1 MGKTIKQIAAELD
14 ISKQAVWQRV
24 KRSEELSALLET
36 HAETVNGTIYVD
48 ADLEQCIKAMYPDR
62 LTPSAVDGNAVNM
75 SAPVD
80 ETAVNVD
87 NNAVNMSAP
96 VDETAVNVDNNAVN
110 MSAPVDETAVNVDNN
125 TVNMSAPVDET
136 AVNVDNN
143 TVNMSAPVDETAV
156 NVDVNALVET
166 LQNTVITLK
175 QQLMEKDTQLA
186 GLTAALS
193 EAQQVQIQLSSALE
207 TAQQTQKQLT
217 DALAAAQAL
226 HAGTIQMQQQ
236 QVQQPETPVV
246 DAASDLDPERTGDAM
261 VQSYSEKKKHR
272 GFFARLF
279 GRE

>member
-62 LTPSAVDGNAVNM
+62 LTPSAVDGV
-75 SAPVD
+75 
-80 ETAVNVD
+80 
-87 NNAVNMSAP
+87 
-96 VDETAVNVDNNAVN
+96 
-110 MSAPVDETAVNVDNN
+110 

-136 AVNVDNN
+136 AVNVDGN
-143 TVNMSAPVDETAV
+143 TVNMSVPVDETAV

-166 LQNTVITLK
+166 LQNTVNTLK

-236 QVQQPETPVV
+236 QVQQQQPETPVV
-246 DAASDLDPERTGDAM
+246 DASSDLDSEGTGDAM

>member
-1 MGKTIKQIAAELD
+1 
-14 ISKQAVWQRV
+14 
-24 KRSEELSALLET
+24 
-36 HAETVNGTIYVD
+36 
-48 ADLEQCIKAMYPDR
+48 
-62 LTPSAVDGNAVNM
+62 M
-75 SAPVD
+75 SPTTNPVAPFS
-80 ETAVNVD
+80 NV
-87 NNAVNMSAP
+87 P
-96 VDETAVNVDNNAVN
+96 
-110 MSAPVDETAVNVDNN
+110 
-125 TVNMSAPVDET
+125 
-136 AVNVDNN
+136 
-143 TVNMSAPVDETAV
+143 
-156 NVDVNALVET
+156 
-166 LQNTVITLK
+166 TLK

-236 QVQQPETPVV
+236 QVQQQQPETPVV
-246 DAASDLDPERTGDAM
+246 DASSDLDSEGTGDAM

>member
-1 MGKTIKQIAAELD
+1 
-14 ISKQAVWQRV
+14 
-24 KRSEELSALLET
+24 
-36 HAETVNGTIYVD
+36 
-48 ADLEQCIKAMYPDR
+48 
-62 LTPSAVDGNAVNM
+62 
-75 SAPVD
+75 
-80 ETAVNVD
+80 
-87 NNAVNMSAP
+87 
-96 VDETAVNVDNNAVN
+96 
-110 MSAPVDETAVNVDNN
+110 
-125 TVNMSAPVDET
+125 MSAPVDET

>member
-62 LTPSAVDGNAVNM
+62 LTPSAVDNNTVNM
-75 SAPVD
+75 SVPVD

-87 NNAVNMSAP
+87 DS
-96 VDETAVNVDNNAVN
+96 
-110 MSAPVDETAVNVDNN
+110 
-125 TVNMSAPVDET
+125 TVNMSV
-136 AVNVDNN
+136 
-143 TVNMSAPVDETAV
+143 PVDETAV

-166 LQNTVITLK
+166 LQNTVNTLK

-236 QVQQPETPVV
+236 VQQQQPETPVV
-246 DAASDLDPERTGDAM
+246 DTSSDLDPEGTGDAI
-261 VQSYSEKKKHR
+261 VQLYSEKKKEKKKHR
-272 GFFARLF
+272 GFLARLF
-279 GRE
+279 GKE

>member
-62 LTPSAVDGNAVNM
+62 LTPSAVD
-75 SAPVD
+75 
-80 ETAVNVD
+80 
-87 NNAVNMSAP
+87 
-96 VDETAVNVDNNAVN
+96 
-110 MSAPVDETAVNVDNN
+110 
-125 TVNMSAPVDET
+125 
-136 AVNVDNN
+136 NN

-166 LQNTVITLK
+166 LQNTVNTLK
-175 QQLMEKDTQLA
+175 QQLMEKDTQIA
-186 GLTAALS
+186 GLTSALS

-236 QVQQPETPVV
+236 VQQQQPETPVV
-246 DAASDLDPERTGDAM
+246 DTSSDLDPEGTGDAI
-261 VQSYSEKKKHR
+261 VQLYSEKKKEKKKHR
-272 GFFARLF
+272 GFLARLF
-279 GRE
+279 GKE

>member
-62 LTPSAVDGNAVNM
+62 LTPFAVDG
-75 SAPVD
+75 
-80 ETAVNVD
+80 
-87 NNAVNMSAP
+87 
-96 VDETAVNVDNNAVN
+96 
-110 MSAPVDETAVNVDNN
+110 N

-136 AVNVDNN
+136 AVNVDGS
-143 TVNMSAPVDETAV
+143 TVNMSVPVDETAV

-166 LQNTVITLK
+166 LQNTVNTLK

-236 QVQQPETPVV
+236 QVQQQQPETPVV
-246 DAASDLDPERTGDAM
+246 DAFSGLDPEGMGDAM

>member
-24 KRSEELSALLET
+24 KRSKELSALLET
-36 HAETVNGTIYVD
+36 HTETVNGTIYVD
-48 ADLEQCIKAMYPDR
+48 ADLEQCIKAIYPDR
-62 LTPSAVDGNAVNM
+62 LTPSAVD
-75 SAPVD
+75 
-80 ETAVNVD
+80 
-87 NNAVNMSAP
+87 NNAVNI
-96 VDETAVNVDNNAVN
+96 
-110 MSAPVDETAVNVDNN
+110 SAPVDETAVNVDNN
-125 TVNMSAPVDET
+125 TVNISAPVDET

-143 TVNMSAPVDETAV
+143 TVNISVPVDETAV

-166 LQNTVITLK
+166 LQNTVNTLK
-175 QQLMEKDTQLA
+175 QQLMEKDTQIV

-193 EAQQVQIQLSSALE
+193 DAQQVQQQLSSALATSQE
-207 TAQQTQKQLT
+207 TQKQLT

-236 QVQQPETPVV
+236 GQQQQPETPVV
-246 DAASDLDPERTGDAM
+246 DASSDLDPEGTGDAM

>member
-62 LTPSAVDGNAVNM
+62 LTPSAVD
-75 SAPVD
+75 
-80 ETAVNVD
+80 
-87 NNAVNMSAP
+87 
-96 VDETAVNVDNNAVN
+96 
-110 MSAPVDETAVNVDNN
+110 NN

-136 AVNVDNN
+136 AVNVDGNTVNMSVPVDETAVNVDGN

-166 LQNTVITLK
+166 LQNTVNTLK
-175 QQLMEKDTQLA
+175 QQLMEKDTQIA
-186 GLTAALS
+186 GLTSALS